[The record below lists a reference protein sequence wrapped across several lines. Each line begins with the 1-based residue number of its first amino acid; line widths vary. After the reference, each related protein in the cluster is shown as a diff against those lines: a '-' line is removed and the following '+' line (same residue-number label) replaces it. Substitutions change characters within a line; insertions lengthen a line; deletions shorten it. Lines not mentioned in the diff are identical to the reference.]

1 MSFFQQ
7 KQPQLVSSPFSSTIF
22 GNISLLDRISQQQEA
37 NKALLGEA
45 KLMESDMRLQS
56 MDETLSDQEQDDS
69 QSDKVSMHHSRLRR
83 PCSLRVCNSLFEG
96 VDHLHCTCIA
106 CGCLCPSFLI
116 AFCTPLPDETIFKSI
131 A

>member
-7 KQPQLVSSPFSSTIF
+7 KQPQLVSSPFSSSIF

-45 KLMESDMRLQS
+45 KVMESDMRLQS

-69 QSDKVSMHHSRLRR
+69 QSDKVSMQHSWLCRFCTLKVR
-83 PCSLRVCNSLFEG
+83 NSPFEG
-96 VDHLHCTCIA
+96 PDHLHCTCIA

-116 AFCTPLPDETIFKSI
+116 AFCTP
-131 A
+131 